1 MNLPNAVTAGRIAVT
16 PLIAWL
22 PLAPSSALRLTAFA
36 LFTLAAGTDYVDG
49 QLARSRKEET
59 DLGRLLDPLAD
70 KLLLFATIVPIYW
83 ISRTRHDLYDIPV
96 WGSIPLWVC
105 LLLIGREIAMTV
117 FRFWARHRGI
127 VIPAA
132 GAGKLKAT
140 LQNIYIGATFLWF
153 TFRDAR
159 KPLGWEHN
167 RMAEYWNQFHGGVV
181 ALTLALATILTVYSF
196 VVYIYR
202 YRRLFLGAR

>member
-1 MNLPNAVTAGRIAVT
+1 MTSKRDTLWSIQY
-16 PLIAWL
+16 
-22 PLAPSSALRLTAFA
+22 LRA
-36 LFTLAAGTDYVDG
+36 LAALGVIVFHALDGTGEDFEFGAIGIHLFFVISGFLMWTTTCNRDADIG
-49 QLARSRKEET
+49 HFVESRLK
-59 DLGRLLDPLAD
+59 R
-70 KLLLFATIVPIYW
+70 IVPIYW

-105 LLLIGREIAMTV
+105 LLLIGREIAMTA
-117 FRFWARHRGI
+117 FRFWAKHRGI

-167 RMAEYWNQFHGGVV
+167 RMAEYWNQFHGSR
-181 ALTLALATILTVYSF
+181 LTA
-196 VVYIYR
+196 R
-202 YRRLFLGAR
+202 YRRECRSRATGSQRTGQ